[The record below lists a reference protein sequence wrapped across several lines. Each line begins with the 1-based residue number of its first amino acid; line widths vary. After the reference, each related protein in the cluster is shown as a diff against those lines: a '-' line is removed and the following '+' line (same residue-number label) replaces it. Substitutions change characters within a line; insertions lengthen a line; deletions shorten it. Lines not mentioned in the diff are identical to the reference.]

1 MSPTVGRPVDYSR
14 HAGISRQAVHQLVRR
29 GILRV
34 SKAGLIDFEK
44 ADLSR
49 RVNLD
54 PDVGR
59 PPAAWRQAE
68 AAKVRRA
75 EAAEPDQAGSP
86 AAPGPGAPAS
96 VLVGVPVS
104 ASEVRGKP
112 EAPAAEV
119 PDEAAG
125 RADEA
130 REEVRDSLLSAK
142 TDHAT
147 WQARLAEAEYKKRM
161 GQLLD
166 VGDVRRLVFEVNRSV
181 RDRILAVTR
190 RVRIDLAAAMDP
202 AEFDKILDPE
212 LLQACTDLSRLELLG
227 VEESK

>member
-1 MSPTVGRPVDYSR
+1 
-14 HAGISRQAVHQLVRR
+14 VHQLVRR

-34 SKAGLIDFEK
+34 SKSGLIDFGK

-68 AAKVRRA
+68 AAKERRA
-75 EAAEPDQAGSP
+75 SGPTLDQAGSR
-86 AAPGPGAPAS
+86 ADPGPVDPALLP
-96 VLVGVPVS
+96 VAVPVS
-104 ASEVRGKP
+104 ASKVREKP
-112 EAPAAEV
+112 EAPAGEV

-125 RADEA
+125 KADEA

-202 AEFDKILDPE
+202 AEVDRVLDPE
-212 LLQACTDLSRLELLG
+212 LLQVCTDLSRLELIG
-227 VEESK
+227 MEEVK